1 MTELSWE
8 LVRDKPNQKAEFASC
23 HDNFAWRKHHASR
36 FIQLSNAF
44 HSKKDSIL
52 ILFSGGNRTSREH
65 PEYGEPRFAVVWYED
80 EDWAILCDP
89 REAVLIPAED
99 IRKFKRQKD
108 GASERIQYIRRLF
121 DLASENLRRQ
131 LGNVRF

>member
-8 LVRDKPNQKAEFASC
+8 LVRDKPNQKAEFAAC

-36 FIQLSNAF
+36 FTRLSNAF
-44 HSKKDSIL
+44 HSKQDSIP

-65 PEYGEPRFAVVWYED
+65 PEYGEPRFAVVWYDD
-80 EDWAILCDP
+80 EDWAILCDS

-99 IRKFKRQKD
+99 IRKFKRQEER
-108 GASERIQYIRRLF
+108 ASERIQYIRGLF
-121 DLASENLRRQ
+121 DLVSENLRRP
-131 LGNVRF
+131 LGNVEF